1 MTRIVAGAW
10 GGRVLQVPRSGTRP
24 TSERVRE
31 AIFSRLDSQGVIA
44 GARVLDIFAGSGALG
59 LEALSRGATDAM
71 LVDSAR
77 GAVQVLRANAAAL
90 SAGERVQVVGADA
103 VRFAAS
109 LGANERFDLVFID
122 PPYALDSGILDQ
134 VLSSVA
140 THLAPAGIIILESSS
155 RAVLPDLPPQLMNR
169 TTKTYGDTQVSFL
182 EVAPKN

>member
-1 MTRIVAGAW
+1 M
-10 GGRVLQVPRSGTRP
+10 
-24 TSERVRE
+24 
-31 AIFSRLDSQGVIA
+31 
-44 GARVLDIFAGSGALG
+44 
-59 LEALSRGATDAM
+59 
-71 LVDSAR
+71 
-77 GAVQVLRANAAAL
+77 
-90 SAGERVQVVGADA
+90 GADA